1 MSVEERGRVSSQGNV
16 LVFTLMWEGLLNG
29 RQVEPTRG
37 GSRREAPGRLAKQ
50 QTPYPGPWSTPGLY
64 VLNSVGKNDS

>member
-1 MSVEERGRVSSQGNV
+1 MGGRWNQHGAD
-16 LVFTLMWEGLLNG
+16 
-29 RQVEPTRG
+29 

>member
-1 MSVEERGRVSSQGNV
+1 MSVEERGRVSSLGSV
-16 LVFTLMWEGLLNG
+16 LVFTFDVRGAAGWEA
-29 RQVEPTRG
+29 G
-37 GSRREAPGRLAKQ
+37 GTNMGQKYTGAPGKLVKQ